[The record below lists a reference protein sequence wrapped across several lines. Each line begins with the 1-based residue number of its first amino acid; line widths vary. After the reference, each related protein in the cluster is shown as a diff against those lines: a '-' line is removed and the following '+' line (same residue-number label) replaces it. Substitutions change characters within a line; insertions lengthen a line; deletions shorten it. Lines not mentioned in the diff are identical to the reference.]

1 MNRFYTTVE
10 ESKHL
15 LELGLS
21 AESADMEWIGEHWC
35 DEETGKIVDGWSPI
49 PVCKIE
55 IEEDDGLTPITL
67 PCWSLQALLEA
78 LPQGIKVWVERE
90 HCRKTYELGL
100 FRSYYHCCFYT
111 FGPSLSEE
119 NHDQLLGYGG
129 DTWIEA
135 VYNVAL
141 ELAEKGW
148 LTCKRV
154 NGKFVI
160 V

>member
-1 MNRFYTTVE
+1 MNRFFTTVE

-21 AESADMEWIGEHWC
+21 AETADMLFV
-35 DEETGKIVDGWSPI
+35 EEYNEDSDGKLFPI
-49 PVCKIE
+49 PVVKGWKSDPMMPE
-55 IEEDDGLTPITL
+55 PITL

-78 LPQGIKVWVERE
+78 LPQGIQVWVERE
-90 HCRKTYELGL
+90 HCRKTYDLGL

-141 ELAEKGW
+141 KLAEKGW